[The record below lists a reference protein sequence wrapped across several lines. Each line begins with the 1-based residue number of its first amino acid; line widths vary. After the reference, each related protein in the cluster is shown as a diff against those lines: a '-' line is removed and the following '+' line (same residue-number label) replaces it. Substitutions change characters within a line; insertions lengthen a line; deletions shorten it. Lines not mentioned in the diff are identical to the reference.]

1 MKSPETRRLVAVGL
15 FLGAFGAATAW
26 VDADVRNLER
36 FKVPL
41 ELENGMSLRWR
52 LELFRGDAEARGGIY
67 KEGLA
72 PEDVHARL
80 AELGVA
86 TPQGRILDPVGYRD
100 LLRQGVEGVQ
110 AELLVSTSQMV
121 AIVTFTIAA
130 ILYQRLRARSGP
142 GIAV

>member
-1 MKSPETRRLVAVGL
+1 MNLAE
-15 FLGAFGAATAW
+15 GAFPLIVFAIGMWLLPRT
-26 VDADVRNLER
+26 R
-36 FKVPL
+36 FHGQVTCVL
-41 ELENGMSLRWR
+41 LMAYAVLRAIV
-52 LELFRGDAEARGGIY
+52 ELFRGDAEARGGIY

>member
-1 MKSPETRRLVAVGL
+1 M
-15 FLGAFGAATAW
+15 
-26 VDADVRNLER
+26 
-36 FKVPL
+36 
-41 ELENGMSLRWR
+41 
-52 LELFRGDAEARGGIY
+52 
-67 KEGLA
+67 
-72 PEDVHARL
+72 
-80 AELGVA
+80 
-86 TPQGRILDPVGYRD
+86 GYRD